1 MMNKL
6 FFLCCLTLISIPNF
20 AKNYTI
26 SGIVK
31 DANSGESLPS
41 SNIFEKNR
49 IIGINS
55 NTFGYYSISIAEGKV
70 DIAVSYIGYE
80 TQTLS
85 FILSKD
91 TIVNVL
97 MVPQSEQ
104 LDEVAIVGNRYN
116 KVTSTQMSMIDMPM
130 QKLQRIP
137 VLMGE
142 PDVLKVLQLL
152 PGVQSGSEGSS
163 GIYVRGGGP
172 DQNLFLLDGV
182 PVYNASHL
190 FGFFSVFHP
199 NGIKSVKLYKG
210 GFPAR
215 YAGRLSS
222 VVDIGMKEGNMQKY
236 EGEVSVGL
244 IASSFSLEGP
254 IKKDKTS
261 FIVAGRRTYVDIL
274 SAPFIAMANK
284 DQEYKTMGGYY
295 FYDLNAKINHKFSD
309 KSRLYASGYFGDD
322 AFYVK
327 DESEYNYEPQSSS
340 NSVSKSK
347 LGWGNKIAALR
358 WNYLINNKLF
368 SNTTL
373 TFSNYNFYS
382 EFFDKEESKSVDT
395 GNNTYENRFKYLSG
409 IKDYT
414 AKVDFDYFLNA
425 NHTLKFGTNFTKHQF
440 KPGAFL
446 FSSQGSNQTKID
458 ETFGN
463 KSLFSNEINLFA
475 EDDFELFPRLN
486 MNVGLN
492 LAIYNVGSKTYTSLQ
507 PRISSKYQINSN
519 MSIKAS
525 YARMAQFVHLLTSA
539 SISLP
544 TDIWVPVTSRFAPP
558 LSDQY
563 AIGWAYNLTQ
573 SFVLSIEGYYKDM
586 RNLLEYKDGASFA
599 NVGSGWEDLVEQGT
613 GRSFGGEF
621 MLEKNVG
628 KTTGW
633 IGYTL
638 SKSDRQ
644 FEELNGGKVFPYK
657 YDRRHDLSLVMT
669 HEFSKRIDVGATA
682 VYGTGNAVTL
692 GINEYDAMQIPFSPN
707 DYYYDYQP
715 NKITDYNGRN
725 SYRAPSYVRFD
736 IGVNFRKQKKHGIRT
751 WNISIYNASNRKNPF
766 FLGWDEKYTNTVTN
780 DTSGNPIYMEQTKRV
795 LKKYSIFPIMPSI
808 SYSYKF

>member
-1 MMNKL
+1 MLNKF
-6 FFLCCLTLISIPNF
+6 FFLCYLTLISVSGF

-26 SGIVK
+26 LGIVK
-31 DANSGESLPS
+31 DTKSGESLPS
-41 SNIFEKNR
+41 SNIFEQNR
-49 IIGINS
+49 QVGINS
-55 NTFGYYSISIAEGKV
+55 NTFGYYSMSVTEGKV
-70 DIAVSYIGYE
+70 DLVVSYIGYE
-80 TQTLS
+80 TQFLS
-85 FILSKD
+85 FLLSKD
-91 TIVNVL
+91 TVVNVF
-97 MVPQSEQ
+97 MTPQSEQ
-104 LDEVAIVGNRYN
+104 LAEVAIVGLKHN

-130 QKLQRIP
+130 ERFQRVPI
-137 VLMGE
+137 LMGE

-163 GIYVRGGGP
+163 GIYVRGGGS

-222 VVDIGMKEGNMQKY
+222 VVDISMKEGNMQKI

-261 FIVAGRRTYVDIL
+261 FLIAGRRTYVDIL
-274 SAPFIAMANK
+274 TAPFIKIENK
-284 DQEYKTMGGYY
+284 GKESKTSGGYY
-295 FYDLNAKINHKFSD
+295 FYDLNAKVNHKFSD
-309 KSRLYASGYFGDD
+309 KSRLYLSGYFGDD
-322 AFYVK
+322 AFKIK
-327 DESEYNYEPQSSS
+327 DEYAPVSGYNSIS
-340 NSVSKSK
+340 NNK

-368 SNTTL
+368 SNTTV
-373 TFSNYNFYS
+373 TFSNYKFYS
-382 EFFDKEESKSVDT
+382 ENND
-395 GNNTYENRFKYLSG
+395 NNTSSSQSQTTTDNSRFKYVSG

-414 AKVDFDYFLNA
+414 AKVDFDYFLST
-425 NHTLKFGTNFTKHQF
+425 NHTLKFGTNYTRHQF
-440 KPGAFL
+440 KPGAYL
-446 FSSQGSNQTKID
+446 FSSSGTNQSTID
-458 ETFGN
+458 KTFGN
-463 KSLFSNEINLFA
+463 QSLYSNEINLYV
-475 EDDFELFPRLN
+475 EDDFELFSFLS
-486 MNVGLN
+486 MNAGVNFAL
-492 LAIYNVGSKTYTSLQ
+492 YNVGSKTYTSPQ
-507 PRISSKYQINSN
+507 PRISTKFQINGDLSV
-519 MSIKAS
+519 KAS

-563 AIGWAYNLTQ
+563 ALGCAYNLTP
-573 SFVLSIEGYYKDM
+573 SWVLTIEGYYKEM

-599 NVGSGWEDLVEQGT
+599 SFGAGWEDLVEQGT
-613 GRSFGGEF
+613 GQSFGGEF
-621 MLEKNVG
+621 MLEKNIG
-628 KTTGW
+628 KTRGW

-644 FEELNGGKVFPYK
+644 FEELNSGKVFPYK
-657 YDRRHDLSLVMT
+657 YDRRHDLSIVAT
-669 HEFSKRIDVGATA
+669 HEFSKRIDVGATL

-692 GINEYDAMQIPFSPN
+692 GMNQYDAMQIPFSFEEGYQ
-707 DYYYDYQP
+707 YYPDR
-715 NKITDYNGRN
+715 IVDYNGRN
-725 SYRAPSYVRFD
+725 SYRAPDYMRFD
-736 IGVNFRKQKKHGIRT
+736 IGANFRKQKKHGIRT
-751 WNISIYNASNRKNPF
+751 WNISIYNTTNRKNPF
-766 FLGWDEKYTNTVTN
+766 FLKWEEKNVAMVTN
-780 DTSGNPIYMEQTKRV
+780 DAGGNPIYYNATKKV
-795 LKKYSIFPIMPSI
+795 LKKYSLFPIMPSI